1 MKILNQT
8 ISRVI
13 ILFSIFAMG
22 LLSAQTV
29 TAKSSKVVVN
39 GTSSLHDWN
48 MTATAATFS
57 GTESGNALTNVKFT
71 MGAKT
76 LKSTKGGMMDNKAYK
91 ALKADKNP
99 NITFTA
105 ASLPMGKSNVT
116 GKLTIA
122 GVTKNI
128 TLPVNVAKNGN
139 SYTITG
145 AESLKMSDYGMEAP
159 GFLGVHTGDAVTVN
173 VTIVTN

>member
-76 LKSTKGGMMDNKAYK
+76 LKST
-91 ALKADKNP
+91 
-99 NITFTA
+99 
-105 ASLPMGKSNVT
+105 
-116 GKLTIA
+116 
-122 GVTKNI
+122 
-128 TLPVNVAKNGN
+128 N
-139 SYTITG
+139 SQ
-145 AESLKMSDYGMEAP
+145 P
-159 GFLGVHTGDAVTVN
+159 
-173 VTIVTN
+173 